1 MAGTT
6 GCTTPPT
13 PNTGPLRTCVASR
26 RTLPADRLLRCV
38 AVRDGEGADGTTG
51 TVRVLP
57 DPDRRRPGRGA
68 WITPTLE
75 AYETAVQR
83 RAFAR
88 ALHVPAE
95 ADTQPV
101 REYLA
106 AANEKETDY

>member
-1 MAGTT
+1 VCGMSSDNRTLTSEA
-6 GCTTPPT
+6 
-13 PNTGPLRTCVASR
+13 GPLRTCIASR

-38 AVRDGEGADGTTG
+38 AVRNDQDA
-51 TVRVLP
+51 VRVLP
-57 DPDRRRPGRGA
+57 DPERRRPGRGC
-68 WITPTLE
+68 WITATVE

-83 RAFAR
+83 RAFSR

-101 REYLA
+101 REYIV